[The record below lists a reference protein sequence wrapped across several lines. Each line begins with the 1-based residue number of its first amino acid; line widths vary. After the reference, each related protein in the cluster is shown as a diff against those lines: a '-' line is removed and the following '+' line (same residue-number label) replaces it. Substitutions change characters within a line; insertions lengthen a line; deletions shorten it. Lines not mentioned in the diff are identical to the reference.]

1 MQEAPAQEG
10 GVTETLVEVDAKLA
24 KLVQFV
30 GQAAQVPEEAKAAF
44 AQALEAYRSGLE
56 IVMAA
61 AQGGGG
67 PQGPAAV
74 APEQGGAQ
82 GAVPMTPAGVKR

>member
-10 GVTETLVEVDAKLA
+10 GGVAETLTAVDAQLSKIA
-24 KLVQFV
+24 QFA
-30 GQAAQVPEEAKAAF
+30 GQSPQMPEEAKAAF
-44 AQALEAYRSGLE
+44 ASALEAFRAGLE
-56 IVMAA
+56 IVTGAA
-61 AQGGGG
+61 GHGA
-67 PQGPAAV
+67 QGPAAV